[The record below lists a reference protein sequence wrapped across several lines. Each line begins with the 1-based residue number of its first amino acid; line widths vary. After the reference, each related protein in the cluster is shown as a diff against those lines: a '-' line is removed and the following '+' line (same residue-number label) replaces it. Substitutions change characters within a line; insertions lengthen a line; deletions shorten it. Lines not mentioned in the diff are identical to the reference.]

1 MGGTPPSAYEGPHMG
16 FHMHMLSGLTS
27 SSGADSWL
35 IIESSA
41 APGDSVQGIVWDLL
55 TMNTCGDNPYHG
67 VTLYSATSSG
77 QPFQT
82 FLDKINVA
90 SCYLTSIH
98 SFSSDTTTVADW
110 ATDFATLYGTM
121 SCNFPEPS
129 MTSPIAALE
138 AGTWGRLLREMAN
151 LNAAYSQ
158 VNAVFTSSR
167 ILAQALMVR
176 DVGRS
181 LDEQEAKLLIEQ
193 ERMAFERDKQ
203 LVESARIGATQT
215 IEIDTNKMSRM
226 VELDLNKFKAYAS
239 VAELYKVASELKTT
253 YERAYID
260 DTVQFDLQ
268 DTLWDANLLKFT
280 EQGLGSIGGLNPLP
294 EKPSPIL
301 QALNLIGGVFS
312 AVAPFVFD

>member
-1 MGGTPPSAYEGPHMG
+1 MGGTPPSEYGPNHLA
-16 FHMHMLSGLTS
+16 FHMHMLSGMTS
-27 SSGADSWL
+27 SGGDWPVV
-35 IIESSA
+35 ESSN
-41 APGDSVQGIVWDLL
+41 APGDSVQGIIWDLL
-55 TMNTCGDNPYHG
+55 TINTCGDNPYHG

-110 ATDFATLYGTM
+110 ATNFATLYGTM
-121 SCNFPEPS
+121 SCNFSEPS

-138 AGTWGRLLREMAN
+138 AGTWSRLLREMAN

-193 ERMAFERDKQ
+193 ERMGFERDKQ
-203 LVESARIGATQT
+203 IVESARIGATQT
-215 IEIDTNKMSRM
+215 IELDMNKVAKM
-226 VELDLNKFKAYAS
+226 VELDLSKFKAYAS

-268 DTLWDANLLKFT
+268 DTLWDANLLKFS
-280 EQGLGSIGGLNPLP
+280 EQALGSIGGLNPMP

-301 QALNLIGGVFS
+301 QALHLLTGVLS
-312 AVAPFVFD
+312 VAIPLLD

>member
-1 MGGTPPSAYEGPHMG
+1 LLSGMTSSGGTWPVV
-16 FHMHMLSGLTS
+16 
-27 SSGADSWL
+27 
-35 IIESSA
+35 ESSN
-41 APGDSVQGIVWDLL
+41 APGDSVQGIIWDLL
-55 TMNTCGDNPYHG
+55 TINTCGDNPYHG

-253 YERAYID
+253 YERAYIED
-260 DTVQFDLQ
+260 SVQFDLQ
-268 DTLWDANLLKFT
+268 DTMWDANLLRFS
-280 EQGLGSIGGLNPLP
+280 EQALGSIGGLNPLP

-312 AVAPFVFD
+312 AVAPFAFD

>member
-1 MGGTPPSAYEGPHMG
+1 
-16 FHMHMLSGLTS
+16 
-27 SSGADSWL
+27 
-35 IIESSA
+35 
-41 APGDSVQGIVWDLL
+41 
-55 TMNTCGDNPYHG
+55 
-67 VTLYSATSSG
+67 
-77 QPFQT
+77 
-82 FLDKINVA
+82 
-90 SCYLTSIH
+90 
-98 SFSSDTTTVADW
+98 
-110 ATDFATLYGTM
+110 
-121 SCNFPEPS
+121 

-215 IEIDTNKMSRM
+215 IELDTNKMGRM

-253 YERAYID
+253 YERAYIED
-260 DTVQFDLQ
+260 RVQFDLQ
-268 DTLWDANLLKFT
+268 DTLWDANLLKFS
-280 EQGLGSIGGLNPLP
+280 EQALGSIGGLNPMP

-301 QALNLIGGVFS
+301 QALNLFAGVFS
-312 AVAPFVFD
+312 AAAPFL

>member
-1 MGGTPPSAYEGPHMG
+1 M
-16 FHMHMLSGLTS
+16 
-27 SSGADSWL
+27 
-35 IIESSA
+35 I
-41 APGDSVQGIVWDLL
+41 VQGIIWDLL
-55 TMNTCGDNPYHG
+55 TINTCGDNPYHG

-138 AGTWGRLLREMAN
+138 AGTWGRLLREIAN

-253 YERAYID
+253 YERAYIED
-260 DTVQFDLQ
+260 SVQFDLQ
-268 DTLWDANLLKFT
+268 DTLWDANLLKFS
-280 EQGLGSIGGLNPLP
+280 EQALGSIGGLNPMP

-301 QALNLIGGVFS
+301 QALNLFAGVFS
-312 AVAPFVFD
+312 AAAPFLL

>member
-1 MGGTPPSAYEGPHMG
+1 MGGTPAMEYGPNHLA
-16 FHMHMLSGLTS
+16 FHMHMLSGMTS
-27 SSGADSWL
+27 SGGTWPVV
-35 IIESSA
+35 ESSE
-41 APGDSVQGIVWDLL
+41 APGDSVQGIIWDLL
-55 TMNTCGDNPYHG
+55 TINTCGDNPYHG

-253 YERAYID
+253 YERTYIED
-260 DTVQFDLQ
+260 SVQFDLQ
-268 DTLWDANLLKFT
+268 DTMWDANLLKFS
-280 EQGLGSIGGLNPLP
+280 EQALGSIGGLNPMP

-301 QALNLIGGVFS
+301 QALNLFAGVFS
-312 AVAPFVFD
+312 AVAPFAFD